1 MVLVDGIVILF
12 LFAGIAFMFTGV
24 IGLLRL
30 PDFYTR
36 LHATGKC
43 DTLGEVLIIA
53 GLLLYHIYYYIYEP
67 LYIYHIEVLLS
78 EKLVPIKLLFL
89 IIFIFLANPTATHAI
104 MKAAYKTGVK
114 PWKKGDA
121 RM

>member
-1 MVLVDGIVILF
+1 MVLINVIVTIF
-12 LFAGIAFMFTGV
+12 LAAGIIFMFTGV

-53 GLLLYHIYYYIYEP
+53 GLLLYHLFVYSPGAE
-67 LYIYHIEVLLS
+67 LS
-78 EKLVPIKLLFL
+78 VKLVPVKLLFL

>member
-1 MVLVDGIVILF
+1 MVIIDAIVILF
-12 LFAGIAFMFTGV
+12 LAAGIFFMFTGV

-53 GLLLYHIYYYIYEP
+53 GLLLYHLFVYSPGAE
-67 LYIYHIEVLLS
+67 LS
-78 EKLVPIKLLFL
+78 VKLVPVKLIFL

-114 PWKKGDA
+114 PWKLGEERK
-121 RM
+121 

>member
-1 MVLVDGIVILF
+1 MVLIDAIVILF
-12 LFAGIAFMFTGV
+12 LAAGIFFMFTGI

-53 GLLLYHIYYYIYEP
+53 GLLLYHLFVYSPGAE
-67 LYIYHIEVLLS
+67 LS
-78 EKLVPIKLLFL
+78 VKLVPVKLLFL

-114 PWKKGDA
+114 PWKLGEE
-121 RM
+121 RR

>member
-1 MVLVDGIVILF
+1 MVELIVMIL
-12 LFAGIAFMFTGV
+12 LAAGIFFMLTGA
-24 IGLLRL
+24 IGLLRF

-53 GLLLYHIYYYIYEP
+53 GLLLYHIFVYSPGADIS
-67 LYIYHIEVLLS
+67 VQ
-78 EKLVPIKLLFL
+78 LVPVKLLIL
-89 IIFIFLANPTATHAI
+89 ITFIFLANPTGTHAL
-104 MKAAYKTGVK
+104 MKAAYNTGVK

>member
-1 MVLVDGIVILF
+1 MVLIDVIVILF
-12 LFAGIAFMFTGV
+12 LSAGIFFMFTGV

-43 DTLGEVLIIA
+43 DTLGEVLIIV
-53 GLLLYHIYYYIYEP
+53 GLLLDHIYYYVYLLPEAP
-67 LYIYHIEVLLS
+67 LSV
-78 EKLVPIKLLFL
+78 KLVPVKLIFL
-89 IIFIFLANPTATHAI
+89 IVFIFLANPTATHAI

>member
-1 MVLVDGIVILF
+1 MVELIVVIVTIL
-12 LFAGIAFMFTGV
+12 LAAGVFFMLSGA

-43 DTLGEVLIIA
+43 DTLGEVLILF
-53 GLLLYHIYYYIYEP
+53 GLLLYHIFVYSPGAE
-67 LYIYHIEVLLS
+67 LS
-78 EKLVPIKLLFL
+78 VQLVPVKLLFL
-89 IIFIFLANPTATHAI
+89 ICFIFLANPTATHAI
-104 MKAAYKTGVK
+104 MKAAYNTGVK
-114 PWKKGDA
+114 PWKKGDP

>member
-1 MVLVDGIVILF
+1 MVIIDAIVILF
-12 LFAGIAFMFTGV
+12 LAAGILFMFTGV

-43 DTLGEVLIIA
+43 DTLGEVLVIA
-53 GLLLYHIYYYIYEP
+53 GLLLYHLFVYSPGAE
-67 LYIYHIEVLLS
+67 LS
-78 EKLVPIKLLFL
+78 VKLVPVKLLFL

>member
-1 MVLVDGIVILF
+1 MVELIVTILLVVVVVF
-12 LFAGIAFMFTGV
+12 LASGVFFMLAGA

-43 DTLGEVLIIA
+43 DTLGEVLIVF
-53 GLLLYHIYYYIYEP
+53 GLLLYHIYYYSPGAE
-67 LYIYHIEVLLS
+67 LS
-78 EKLVPIKLLFL
+78 VQLVPVKLLFL
-89 IIFIFLANPTATHAI
+89 ICFIFFANPTATHAI
-104 MKAAYKTGVK
+104 MKAAYNTGVK
-114 PWKKGDA
+114 PWKKGDR

>member
-1 MVLVDGIVILF
+1 MVELIETILQVVVVLF
-12 LFAGIAFMFTGV
+12 LASGVFFMLAGA

-43 DTLGEVLIIA
+43 DTLGEVLIIF
-53 GLLLYHIYYYIYEP
+53 GLLLYHIYYYSPGAE
-67 LYIYHIEVLLS
+67 LS
-78 EKLVPIKLLFL
+78 VQLVPVKLLFL
-89 IIFIFLANPTATHAI
+89 IGFIFLANPTATHAI
-104 MKAAYKTGVK
+104 MKAAYNTGLK
-114 PWKKGDA
+114 PWKKGDR

>member
-1 MVLVDGIVILF
+1 MVLIDAIVILF
-12 LFAGIAFMFTGV
+12 LAAGIIFMFTGV

-53 GLLLYHIYYYIYEP
+53 GLLLYHLFVYSPGAE
-67 LYIYHIEVLLS
+67 LS
-78 EKLVPIKLLFL
+78 VKLVPVKLLFL

>member
-1 MVLVDGIVILF
+1 MVEIIGTILPPVVIVLMAVGLF
-12 LFAGIAFMFTGV
+12 FMLAGAA
-24 IGLLRL
+24 GLLRF

-43 DTLGEVLIIA
+43 DTLGEVLIIF
-53 GLLLYHIYYYIYEP
+53 GLLLYHFFIYSPGAE
-67 LYIYHIEVLLS
+67 LS
-78 EKLVPIKLLFL
+78 VKLVPVKLLFL
-89 IIFIFLANPTATHAI
+89 IAFIFLANPTATHAI
-104 MKAAYKTGVK
+104 MKAAYNTGVK

>member
-1 MVLVDGIVILF
+1 MVELIVVIVTIL
-12 LFAGIAFMFTGV
+12 LAAGVFFMLSGA

-43 DTLGEVLIIA
+43 DTLGEVLIIF
-53 GLLLYHIYYYIYEP
+53 GLLLYHIFVYSPGAE
-67 LYIYHIEVLLS
+67 LS
-78 EKLVPIKLLFL
+78 VQLVPVKLLFL
-89 IIFIFLANPTATHAI
+89 IFLANPTATHAI
-104 MKAAYKTGVK
+104 MKAAYNTGVK
-114 PWKKGDA
+114 PWKKGDP

>member
-1 MVLVDGIVILF
+1 MVIIDVIVTLF
-12 LFAGIAFMFTGV
+12 LAAGIFFMFTGV

-43 DTLGEVLIIA
+43 DTLGEVLIIV
-53 GLLLYHIYYYIYEP
+53 GLLLDHIYYYVYLLPEAP
-67 LYIYHIEVLLS
+67 LSV
-78 EKLVPIKLLFL
+78 KLVPVKLIFL
-89 IIFIFLANPTATHAI
+89 IVFIFLANPTATHAI

-114 PWKKGDA
+114 PWKLGEE
-121 RM
+121 RR

>member
-1 MVLVDGIVILF
+1 MLEIIVIIF
-12 LFAGIAFMFTGV
+12 LAAGIFFMFAGV
-24 IGLLRL
+24 IGLLRF

-43 DTLGEVLIIA
+43 DTLGEVLIIV
-53 GLLLYHIYYYIYEP
+53 GLLLYHLCIYSPEAA
-67 LYIYHIEVLLS
+67 LS
-78 EKLVPIKLLFL
+78 VKLVPVKLLFL
-89 IIFIFLANPTATHAI
+89 IVFIFLANPTATHAI
-104 MKAAYKTGVK
+104 MKAAYNTGVK

>member
-1 MVLVDGIVILF
+1 MVLIDAIVILF
-12 LFAGIAFMFTGV
+12 LAAGIIFMFTGV
-24 IGLLRL
+24 VGLLRL

-53 GLLLYHIYYYIYEP
+53 GLLLYHLFVYSPGAE
-67 LYIYHIEVLLS
+67 LS
-78 EKLVPIKLLFL
+78 VKLVPVKLLFL

>member
-1 MVLVDGIVILF
+1 MVLIDVIVILF
-12 LFAGIAFMFTGV
+12 LAAGIIFMFTGV

-53 GLLLYHIYYYIYEP
+53 GLLLYHFFVYSPGAE
-67 LYIYHIEVLLS
+67 LS
-78 EKLVPIKLLFL
+78 VKLVPVKLLFL
-89 IIFIFLANPTATHAI
+89 IVFIFLANPTATHAI

>member
-1 MVLVDGIVILF
+1 MLEIIVIL
-12 LFAGIAFMFTGV
+12 LLAVGIFFMFTGA

-43 DTLGEVLIIA
+43 DTLGEVLIIF
-53 GLLLYHIYYYIYEP
+53 GLLLYHLFHYPETP
-67 LYIYHIEVLLS
+67 
-78 EKLVPIKLLFL
+78 LVPVKLLFL

-104 MKAAYKTGVK
+104 MKAAYNTGVK
-114 PWKKGDA
+114 PWKVGEE
-121 RM
+121 RR

>member
-1 MVLVDGIVILF
+1 MVIIDVIVVLF
-12 LFAGIAFMFTGV
+12 LAAGIFFMFTGV

-53 GLLLYHIYYYIYEP
+53 GLLLYHIFNYP
-67 LYIYHIEVLLS
+67 GAP
-78 EKLVPIKLLFL
+78 LVPVKLLFL

-114 PWKKGDA
+114 PWKLGEE
-121 RM
+121 RR

>member
-1 MVLVDGIVILF
+1 MVLVDAIVILF
-12 LFAGIAFMFTGV
+12 LAAGIFFMFTGV

-53 GLLLYHIYYYIYEP
+53 GLLVYHLFVYSPGAELP
-67 LYIYHIEVLLS
+67 V
-78 EKLVPIKLLFL
+78 KLVPVKLIFL

-114 PWKKGDA
+114 PWKLGEE
-121 RM
+121 RR

>member
-1 MVLVDGIVILF
+1 MVIIDVIVIL
-12 LFAGIAFMFTGV
+12 LLAAGIFFMFTGV

-53 GLLLYHIYYYIYEP
+53 GLLLYHLFVYSPGAE
-67 LYIYHIEVLLS
+67 LS
-78 EKLVPIKLLFL
+78 VKLVPVKLIFL
-89 IIFIFLANPTATHAI
+89 IMFIFLANPTATHAI

>member
-1 MVLVDGIVILF
+1 MVIIDVIVTLF
-12 LFAGIAFMFTGV
+12 LAAGIFFMFTGI
-24 IGLLRL
+24 IGLLRF

-53 GLLLYHIYYYIYEP
+53 GLLLYHIFNYPETP
-67 LYIYHIEVLLS
+67 
-78 EKLVPIKLLFL
+78 LVPVKLLFL
-89 IIFIFLANPTATHAI
+89 IVFIFLVNPTATHAI

-114 PWKKGDA
+114 PWKVGEE
-121 RM
+121 RR

>member
-1 MVLVDGIVILF
+1 MVELIVVIVTILLAVGVF
-12 LFAGIAFMFTGV
+12 FMLSGA

-43 DTLGEVLIIA
+43 DTLGEVLIIF
-53 GLLLYHIYYYIYEP
+53 GLLLYHIFVYSPGAEFS
-67 LYIYHIEVLLS
+67 VQ
-78 EKLVPIKLLFL
+78 LVPVKLLFL
-89 IIFIFLANPTATHAI
+89 IGFIFLANPTATHAI
-104 MKAAYKTGVK
+104 MKVAYITGVK
-114 PWKKGDA
+114 PWKKGDP

>member
-1 MVLVDGIVILF
+1 MVLIDAIVIIF
-12 LFAGIAFMFTGV
+12 LAAGIIFMFTGV

-53 GLLLYHIYYYIYEP
+53 GLLLYHLFVYSPGAE
-67 LYIYHIEVLLS
+67 LS
-78 EKLVPIKLLFL
+78 VKLVPVKLLFL

>member
-1 MVLVDGIVILF
+1 MVELIVVIVTIL
-12 LFAGIAFMFTGV
+12 LAAGVFFMLSGA

-43 DTLGEVLIIA
+43 DTLGEVLIIF
-53 GLLLYHIYYYIYEP
+53 GLLLYHIFVYSPGAE
-67 LYIYHIEVLLS
+67 LS
-78 EKLVPIKLLFL
+78 VQLVPVKLLFL
-89 IIFIFLANPTATHAI
+89 ICFIFLANPTATHAI
-104 MKAAYKTGVK
+104 MKAAYNTGLK
-114 PWKKGDA
+114 PWKKGDP